1 VKQSITTN
9 STCVDVPHVSPTGTG
24 SAPIIRKSYSVLR
37 FICCLIADAKMAT
50 SLAAQLKRLAVPQTS
65 TPQDVRK
72 TASIL
77 FDSKEAASKDRE
89 VIFDIG
95 VSGLEELIQ
104 MHGAFAQFEDTL
116 FDKKSIDLQ
125 RSVENQAVNK
135 KLDDNIKK
143 FFYHLSPYF
152 MLQPAHKC
160 LEWLIRRFEI
170 HSYNREA
177 FVYLILPYH
186 ETRIFVRCVQTM
198 QIEDTNDKLAFLAA
212 VGKSGVPPSKRTIIE
227 HCIRHPGFLKRYG
240 SFVERAAKELGSKA
254 NALQA
259 TFAFYSTTTLG
270 MLSNVDTVEENHVVA
285 VLKTIA
291 NGLVS
296 QAIDFAAGSLMIV
309 GQMVMKTN
317 LAESTL
323 HHLIR
328 RVCAVQHP
336 ALPTEATMLLVLIFQ
351 TQHEQIGT
359 ITEELMREIIRCKW
373 LTPTLCIVK
382 SDGIDVIVL
391 YRKLLEKCLN
401 EICCTKESLT
411 VYSSFCEQLVLEIQL
426 SDAEAEDVIQCVLD
440 SYFRKDGQPTGETG
454 SAKTDADD
462 DTIDLDSDE
471 EDFADKD
478 QNVINWYS
486 EFLKG
491 FERQYPAAFDKIV
504 KRVMKGQF
512 SHKKR
517 NALRNVLGFL
527 LQASYNENETS
538 VFENLF
544 HYDADRRRH
553 AVQYVVANMRTM
565 KQKSRGKM
573 DLLRDSVRE
582 RLEDDSCEV
591 IADLLELPP
600 AELVDVVGA
609 EELLNKLSNLVLKCV
624 ANQSRWKAVTPRLIE
639 LLTDE
644 RIYGGVDITRLII
657 TVYPLLFPIG
667 DDPVGKENA
676 AKLLSSSFAKQYLQT
691 YFYGNEVQCNAML
704 KIMQDAG
711 QSTNPVQVCFNVQ
724 LLSSAL
730 PTPCSVEQADRVLD
744 YVVKLLTHHRFRYA
758 PSSDIQCLQKKKL
771 PQDLITIPI
780 RYILERVTFEPIREI
795 NFERQSVALR
805 LRLRI
810 FNELLENYCAIDE
823 KHDTV
828 RTIFGDLLKSYLT
841 RLYPQPEARI
851 EFLSN
856 FYTVHLIQLASSNET
871 INFVI
876 SPMFQI
882 RCQRLL
888 ISMLEQF
895 QDSGC
900 TITNN
905 ALINIVLALTS
916 DSSVVRECTIK
927 TIKRIVGLKKVNG
940 LSKAMNNFLQKLYK
954 RREEVTMDGEQLS
967 LVVFT
972 IFSVEEEKTLQPT
985 LECFIARTADPS
997 TPTYIMCG
1005 IMDLMILLDD
1015 PLVLLNVASKGVS
1028 IVEHVNQD
1036 NDRVMFD
1043 AFESKML
1050 QLLTKRFNVEIIEHL
1065 MASEICQHLVMLALR
1080 CDKPLLLPLERKLYT
1095 PAIMMIKA
1103 LGGEMLE
1110 SLPKPYAKKLLQ
1122 SIVESATLSQHPE
1135 TNAIAGKLFKNN
1147 VIDAELVVDML
1158 SAMYDGRALEL
1169 PSKAKP
1175 GRKSI
1180 ISVAPSERVLSS
1192 TVWKCGVTLLEHLQN
1207 KKKLENAHLLVPKLF
1222 ECLKY
1227 CLDFEEQS
1235 AVEYVKQIVLS
1246 LLLCCIQKVDELI
1259 THGKMVQDESPF
1271 ANAASMFKVEQI
1283 VQCIRGTQNPQTHH
1297 HALLLLAHVARYVP
1311 EQVLHNMMEIFTFVG
1326 SSIVRQDDAY
1336 SFQII
1341 SKIIETIVPII
1352 ALGGAAGTVTNTME
1366 QVIPILKI
1374 FSDIILDVP
1383 EHRRI
1388 LLYVKLLQT
1397 LGANEYL
1404 WVFLGVLIESD
1415 VMKGGHKAE
1424 RQKATKSRA
1433 AAELALSE
1441 LSKRMEVALAIASEF
1456 DSTVIIQTCTNL
1468 IDYLRD
1474 LPMEIE
1480 KRKNESEVMEVDTVD
1495 FVIFNVKTHT
1505 GRQLKHF
1512 KYSLVQF
1519 VGGLLSSVR
1528 VINKI
1533 AQLTETETL
1542 DMKKYYQNLIVG
1554 ILTYVNAVSKMLDK
1568 LKEES
1573 SDEKIPLYWRAMLNN
1588 CYDILESTISLL
1600 SADILII
1607 VVHGLLK
1614 HRFLMVRRKV
1624 IELLNNKLQY
1634 KLDYFN
1640 SNHYPGLIKLFD
1652 PLMELVQ
1659 HIYEEENVV
1668 GTSFERMV
1676 IVQLSYIAVRHLSK
1690 ILTQYDTKKVQSV
1703 LAVMM
1708 EELHGYKKNPNS
1720 QILSSLILCIGEL
1733 CSNLGPYSINFLPQ
1747 FMPMVNKFLNAQ
1759 LQSADPFDIL
1769 TSSIVLLTVK
1779 IVDTLARFISPYL
1792 CSMLVGLTKLYAMIE
1807 QKNDPR
1813 LGNMQSRLVMIWDNV
1828 ASMIAPRLLIPAVE
1842 QCYHTLVADGEL
1854 NAIGPLMTLLST
1866 MFANMKSSNFTAI
1879 RSEVTDL
1886 FLTALQFRCYNSTK
1900 DAFTLAAIDAAEAHV
1915 IKAFVVLILK
1925 LSESTF
1931 RPLFYQVFEWSIRES
1946 ASNDRAITF
1955 FNLCCHVAE
1964 ALKSLFVLFASDLMA
1979 MAVKLLNATNRA
1991 KVDGT
1996 ERKELHFEVESK
2008 NVTLVRYVLKTL
2020 YCIVL
2025 YDNQNFINAV
2035 RFDMLLGP
2043 VTDHLENELIIEEP
2057 EIRTLVIDCL
2067 AQMAVAVMDDS
2078 LWRQLNYQVL
2088 MKTRNN
2094 DAQVRLFALEA
2105 CTEIARKLG
2114 ECYAPLLPETIP
2126 FLAEL
2131 MEDDNEDVEKA
2142 VHHSCREIGRAT
2154 GEDLQKY
2161 F

>member
-1 VKQSITTN
+1 
-9 STCVDVPHVSPTGTG
+9 
-24 SAPIIRKSYSVLR
+24 
-37 FICCLIADAKMAT
+37 MAT
-50 SLAAQLKRLAVPQTS
+50 SLAAQLKRLAAPQTS
-65 TPQDVRK
+65 TQQDFRK

-77 FDSKEAASKDRE
+77 FDAKEAASKDRE

-125 RSVENQAVNK
+125 RSVENQVVNE
-135 KLDDNIKK
+135 KLDNNIKK

-170 HSYNREA
+170 HKYNRVE
-177 FVYLILPYH
+177 FVHLILPYH

-198 QIEDTNDKLAFLAA
+198 QVEEFNDKLGFLAA
-212 VGKSGVPPSKRTIIE
+212 VGKSGVPPSKRTIID
-227 HCIRHPGFLKRYG
+227 HCIRHPGFLKTYG
-240 SFVERAAKELGSKA
+240 KFICSAVLELGSKA

-259 TFAFYSTTTLG
+259 TYAFYSTTTLG
-270 MLSNVDTVEENHVVA
+270 MLHNVETVTENHVVA
-285 VLKTIA
+285 VLKTVGK
-291 NGLVS
+291 GLAS
-296 QAIDFAAGSLMIV
+296 RAIDFAAGAFMIV

-317 LAESTL
+317 LAESTIEYL
-323 HHLIR
+323 VR
-328 RVCAVQHP
+328 RVCGVQHP
-336 ALPTEATMLLVLIFQ
+336 ALTTEATMLLVLIVQ
-351 TQHEQIGT
+351 TQHERMVSISK
-359 ITEELMREIIRCKW
+359 ELMEEIIRCKW
-373 LTPTLCIVK
+373 LTPTLCNVK
-382 SDGIDVIVL
+382 SDGVDVMVL
-391 YRKLLEKCLN
+391 YRKLLENCLN
-401 EICCTKESLT
+401 EICCTAGSL
-411 VYSSFCEQLVLEIQL
+411 VEYSSFCEQLMLEVQL
-426 SDAEAEDVIQCVLD
+426 TDEEAEDIIQCVLD
-440 SYFRKDGQPTGETG
+440 SYFHKGGQSSSASKPA
-454 SAKTDADD
+454 AKTLLHE
-462 DTIDLDSDE
+462 DTIDLDTDE
-471 EDFADKD
+471 EDYEDKD
-478 QNVINWYS
+478 QSVIKWYS
-486 EFLKG
+486 DFLKS
-491 FERQYPAAFDKIV
+491 FERQYPVAFDKVV
-504 KRVMKGQF
+504 KRVMKGQY

-544 HYDADRRRH
+544 HYDVERRKH
-553 AVQYVVANMRTM
+553 AVEYLVKNLRLM
-565 KQKSRGKM
+565 KLKSRGKM

-582 RLEDDSCEV
+582 RLDDDSYEV
-591 IADLLELPP
+591 IEELLKIDPT
-600 AELVDVVGA
+600 ELVNVVGA
-609 EELLNKLSNLVLKCV
+609 DELISKLSNLVLKCA
-624 ANQSRWKAVTPRLIE
+624 ANQTRWKAVTPRLIE

-644 RIYGGVDITRLII
+644 RIYRVVDVNRVIVTL
-657 TVYPLLFPIG
+657 YPLLFPLG
-667 DDPVGKENA
+667 DDPVGKRNA
-676 AKLLSSSFAKQYLQT
+676 DGLISSPFGKQYLVSQ
-691 YFYGNEVQCNAML
+691 FYGNEANCNL
-704 KIMQDAG
+704 ILDILQNAG
-711 QSTNPVQVCFNVQ
+711 QCTNPIQVCFNI
-724 LLSSAL
+724 LLISSAL
-730 PTPCSVEQADRVLD
+730 PTPCTVQQADRVLD
-744 YVVKLLTHHRFRYA
+744 YAVKQITNHRFHYA
-758 PSSDIQCLQKKKL
+758 HTSDIQCLRENKL
-771 PQDLITIPI
+771 PQDLVTIPI
-780 RYILERVTFEPIREI
+780 RFIIDRVQFDPIVEM
-795 NFERQSVALR
+795 NFERQSTSLK

-810 FNELLENYCAIDE
+810 FNELLEKYCTIDVKHEQVRAIF
-823 KHDTV
+823 
-828 RTIFGDLLKSYLT
+828 RDLLKNYLT
-841 RLYPQPEARI
+841 RLYPQPEDRI
-851 EFLSN
+851 EFLSH
-856 FYTVHLIQLASSNET
+856 FYTVHLIESTAQDET
-871 INFVI
+871 INFLI
-876 SPMFQI
+876 SPTLQI

-888 ISMLEQF
+888 NSILEQLKGT
-895 QDSGC
+895 GC
-900 TITNN
+900 KVTNN
-905 ALINIVLALTS
+905 AFINILLSLTS
-916 DSSVVRECTIK
+916 ESMVVREC
-927 TIKRIVGLKKVNG
+927 GLKTVELIVELKKANG
-940 LSKAMNNFLQKLYK
+940 LSKAANSFLEKLFA
-954 RREEVTMDGEQLS
+954 RREELTMDSEQLS

-972 IFSVEEEKTLQPT
+972 IFFMEDAKPLKPT
-985 LECFIARTADPS
+985 IECFIARTADPS
-997 TPTYIMCG
+997 TPTYIVCG
-1005 IMDLMILLDD
+1005 IMDFLKLLDD
-1015 PLVLLNVASKGVS
+1015 PLVLVNAASKGVS
-1028 IVEHVNQD
+1028 IVERVS
-1036 NDRVMFD
+1036 NDKDRALFD
-1043 AFESKML
+1043 AYESKLL
-1050 QLLTKRFNVEIIEHL
+1050 QLLIGRFNVDIAQHL
-1065 MASEICQHLVMLALR
+1065 ATNEICQRLVTLTLA
-1080 CDKPLLLPLERKLYT
+1080 CDKPLVLPLERKLLT
-1095 PAIMMIKA
+1095 PAIMMIEA
-1103 LGGEMLE
+1103 LGGELFE
-1110 SLPKPYAKKLLQ
+1110 TLPEPYTKQVLQ
-1122 SIVESATLSQHPE
+1122 CIVEAATLSQHPE
-1135 TNAIAGKLFKNN
+1135 TNSATAKLFKHNIIN
-1147 VIDAELVVDML
+1147 AELVVDML
-1158 SAMYDGRALEL
+1158 SAMYDGRAQDAAST
-1169 PSKAKP
+1169 PKDKGKT

-1180 ISVAPSERVLSS
+1180 ISVAPSERVLAS

-1235 AVEYVKQIVLS
+1235 ALEYVKQIVLS
-1246 LLLCCIQKVDELI
+1246 LLLYCIQKVEQLDS
-1259 THGKMVQDESPF
+1259 GRAGNESPF
-1271 ANAASMFKVEQI
+1271 AKASSMFKVEQI
-1283 VQCIRGTQNPQTHH
+1283 VHCIRGTQNPQTHH

-1311 EQVLHNMMEIFTFVG
+1311 DQVLHNMMEIFTFVG

-1341 SKIIETIVPII
+1341 AKIIETIIPTI
-1352 ALGGAAGTVTNTME
+1352 ALGGAAAGSATNHNALQ

-1397 LGANEYL
+1397 LGAEQYL

-1415 VMKGGHKAE
+1415 VMKGGQRAE
-1424 RQKATKSRA
+1424 KRNAAKSRA
-1433 AAELALSE
+1433 EAELSLSE
-1441 LSKRMEVALAIASEF
+1441 LSKRMEVALLIASEF
-1456 DSTVIIQTCTNL
+1456 EPTVIVQTCTNL

-1480 KRKNESEVMEVDTVD
+1480 KRKADAEQIMEVDVVD
-1495 FVIFNVKTHT
+1495 STIFNVKTHN

-1519 VGGLLSSVR
+1519 VAGLLSSVF

-1533 AQLTETETL
+1533 AQLTEQETL
-1542 DMKKYYQNLIVG
+1542 GMKKYYQNLIVG

-1568 LKEES
+1568 LKEDS

-1600 SADILII
+1600 SADTLII
-1607 VVHGLLK
+1607 VVNGLLS

-1634 KLDYFN
+1634 KQDYFN
-1640 SNHYPGLIKLFD
+1640 EKHYPGLLNLFK
-1652 PLMELVQ
+1652 PLMALVRNM
-1659 HIYEEENVV
+1659 HEEENVV

-1703 LAVMM
+1703 LAMLM
-1708 EELHGYKKNPNS
+1708 EELQAYKKHPNT

-1759 LQSADPFDIL
+1759 LQSREPIDIL

-1792 CSMLVGLTKLYAMIE
+1792 CDMLVGMTKLYAMIE

-1813 LGNMQSRLVMIWDNV
+1813 LGNMKSRLVMIWD
-1828 ASMIAPRLLIPAVE
+1828 SLSSTIAPRVLLPAIE
-1842 QCYHTLVADGEL
+1842 QSYHTLVEAGEL
-1854 NAIGPLMTLLST
+1854 GAVGPLMALLST
-1866 MFANMKSSNFTAI
+1866 MFNGMKSSNFAAI

-1886 FLTALQFRCYNSTK
+1886 FLTALQFRCYNSSTDK
-1900 DAFTLAAIDAAEAHV
+1900 FTLAAIDAAEAHV
-1915 IKAFVVLILK
+1915 IKSFVVLILK

-1931 RPLFYQVFEWSIRES
+1931 RPLFYQVFEWSIRETS
-1946 ASNDRAITF
+1946 SNDRAITF

-1964 ALKSLFVLFASDLMA
+1964 ALKSLFVLFASDLIA
-1979 MAVKLLNATNRA
+1979 IAVKLLNATNAA

-1996 ERKELHFEVESK
+1996 AEVQELHFAVKSK
-2008 NVTLVRYVLKTL
+2008 NVTLLRYVLKTL

-2043 VTDHLENELIIEEP
+2043 VTDHLENELIISEP
-2057 EIRTLVIDCL
+2057 EVRTLVIDVL

-2105 CTEIARKLG
+2105 GTEIARKLG
-2114 ECYAPLLPETIP
+2114 ESYAPLLPETIP

>member
-1 VKQSITTN
+1 
-9 STCVDVPHVSPTGTG
+9 
-24 SAPIIRKSYSVLR
+24 
-37 FICCLIADAKMAT
+37 MAT
-50 SLAAQLKRLAVPQTS
+50 SLAAQLKRLAAPQTS
-65 TPQDVRK
+65 AQQDFRK
-72 TASIL
+72 SASIL
-77 FDSKEAASKDRE
+77 FDAKEAASKDRE

-125 RSVENQAVNK
+125 RSVENQVVNE
-135 KLDDNIKK
+135 KLDNNIKK

-170 HSYNREA
+170 HKYNRVE
-177 FVYLILPYH
+177 FVHLILPYH

-198 QIEDTNDKLAFLAA
+198 QVEEYNDKLAFLAA
-212 VGKSGVPPSKRTIIE
+212 VGKSGVPPSKRTIID
-227 HCIRHPGFLKRYG
+227 HCIRHPTFLKTYG
-240 SFVERAAKELGSKA
+240 KFVSSAVLELGSKA

-270 MLSNVDTVEENHVVA
+270 MLHSVETVTENQVVA
-285 VLKTIA
+285 VLNTVGK
-291 NGLVS
+291 GLTS
-296 QAIDFAAGSLMIV
+296 RAIDFAAGAFMIV
-309 GQMVMKTN
+309 GQMVVKTN
-317 LAESTL
+317 LAETTIEY
-323 HHLIR
+323 LIR
-328 RVCAVQHP
+328 RVCGVQHP
-336 ALPTEATMLLVLIFQ
+336 ALTTEATMLLVLIFQ
-351 TQHEQIGT
+351 TQHERMVSISK
-359 ITEELMREIIRCKW
+359 ELMDEITRCKW
-373 LTPTLCIVK
+373 LTPTLCTVK
-382 SDGIDVIVL
+382 SDGVDVIVL
-391 YRKLLEKCLN
+391 YRKLLEKCLY
-401 EICCTKESLT
+401 EICCTTGSLAE
-411 VYSSFCEQLVLEIQL
+411 YSNFCEHLMLEIQL
-426 SDAEAEDVIQCVLD
+426 TDEEAEDVIQCVLD
-440 SYFRKDGQPTGETG
+440 SYFHKGDQSGKAYKPP
-454 SAKTDADD
+454 AKTVQDG
-462 DTIDLDSDE
+462 DTIDLDTDE
-471 EDFADKD
+471 EDYEQKD
-478 QNVINWYS
+478 QNVIKWYS
-486 EFLKG
+486 DFLKS
-491 FERQYPAAFDKIV
+491 FERQYPVAFDKVV
-504 KRVMKGQF
+504 KRVMKGQY

-544 HYDADRRRH
+544 HYDAERRKH
-553 AVQYVVANMRTM
+553 AVEYLVKNMRII
-565 KQKSRGKM
+565 KLKSRGKM

-582 RLEDDSCEV
+582 RLEDDSNEV
-591 IADLLELPP
+591 V
-600 AELVDVVGA
+600 AELLKIDPTELVNVVGA
-609 EELLNKLSNLVLKCV
+609 EELISKLSSLVLKCA
-624 ANQSRWKAVTPRLIE
+624 ANQTRWKSVTPRLIE

-644 RIYGGVDITRLII
+644 RIYSAVDMIRVVVTL
-657 TVYPLLFPIG
+657 YPLLFPLG
-667 DDPVGKENA
+667 DDPVGKQNA
-676 AKLLSSSFAKQYLQT
+676 ASLLSSTFGRQYLVSQ
-691 YFYGNEVQCNAML
+691 FYGNEANCNL
-704 KIMQDAG
+704 ILDILQNAG
-711 QSTNPVQVCFNVQ
+711 QSTNPIQVCFNIL

-744 YVVKLLTHHRFRYA
+744 YAVKQLTNHRFRYA
-758 PSSDIQCLQKKKL
+758 HTSDIQCLRENKL

-780 RYILERVTFEPIREI
+780 RYIIERVTFDPIVEM
-795 NFERQSVALR
+795 NFERQSVSLK

-810 FNELLENYCAIDE
+810 FNELLEKYCTIDV
-823 KHDTV
+823 KHDQL
-828 RTIFGDLLKSYLT
+828 RTIFRDLLKNYLT
-841 RLYPQPEARI
+841 RLYPQLEDRI
-851 EFLSN
+851 EFLSH
-856 FYTVHLIQLASSNET
+856 FYTVHLIESTAHDQT
-871 INFVI
+871 FNFLI
-876 SPMFQI
+876 SPAFQI

-888 ISMLEQF
+888 NSILEQLNGTT
-895 QDSGC
+895 DC
-900 TITNN
+900 KITSNSF
-905 ALINIVLALTS
+905 INIVLSLTS
-916 DSSVVRECTIK
+916 ESMVVRECGLK
-927 TIKRIVGLKKVNG
+927 TIELIVELRKANG
-940 LSKAMNNFLQKLYK
+940 LSKALNSFLQKLFD
-954 RREEVTMDGEQLS
+954 RREELTMDSEQLS

-972 IFSVEEEKTLQPT
+972 IFFVEDAKPLKPT
-985 LECFIARTADPS
+985 IECFVARTADPS
-997 TPTYIMCG
+997 TPTYIVCG
-1005 IMDLMILLDD
+1005 IMDFMKLLDD
-1015 PLVLLNVASKGVS
+1015 PLVLVNSASKGVS
-1028 IVEHVNQD
+1028 IVERVNNGKDHVL
-1036 NDRVMFD
+1036 FD
-1043 AFESKML
+1043 VYESKLL
-1050 QLLTKRFNVEIIEHL
+1050 QLLIGRFNVDISEHL
-1065 MASEICQHLVMLALR
+1065 ATNEICQRLVTLTLA
-1080 CDKPLLLPLERKLYT
+1080 CDKPLVLPLERKIYT
-1095 PAIMMIKA
+1095 PAIMMIEA
-1103 LGGEMLE
+1103 LGGELFE
-1110 SLPKPYAKKLLQ
+1110 TLPKPYTKQLLQ
-1122 SIVESATLSQHPE
+1122 CIVEAATLSDHPE
-1135 TNAIAGKLFKNN
+1135 TNSATAKLFKNN
-1147 VIDAELVVDML
+1147 IINAELVVDML
-1158 SAMYDGRALEL
+1158 AAMYDGRAQESI
-1169 PSKAKP
+1169 SKRNEKSKT

-1180 ISVAPSERVLSS
+1180 ISVAPSEQVLSS
-1192 TVWKCGVTLLEHLQN
+1192 KVWKCGVTLLEYLQN

-1235 AVEYVKQIVLS
+1235 AVEYVKQIILS
-1246 LLLCCIQKVDELI
+1246 LLLYCIQKVEQLESDKA
-1259 THGKMVQDESPF
+1259 GDVSPF
-1271 ANAASMFKVEQI
+1271 VKASSMFKVEQI

-1341 SKIIETIVPII
+1341 SKIIETIIPTI
-1352 ALGGAAGTVTNTME
+1352 ALGGAESGTTSADQQME

-1397 LGANEYL
+1397 LGAAQYL

-1415 VMKGGHKAE
+1415 VMKGGQKAE
-1424 RQKATKSRA
+1424 KRNAAKSRA
-1433 AAELALSE
+1433 ETELSLSE
-1441 LSKRMEVALAIASEF
+1441 LSKRMEVALLIASEF
-1456 DSTVIIQTCTNL
+1456 EPTVIIQTCTNL

-1480 KRKNESEVMEVDTVD
+1480 KRKGEAELIMEVDAVD
-1495 FVIFNVKTHT
+1495 STIFNVKTHN

-1519 VGGLLSSVR
+1519 VAGLLSSVF

-1533 AQLTETETL
+1533 AQLTEQETL
-1542 DMKKYYQNLIVG
+1542 GMKKYYQNLIVG
-1554 ILTYVNAVSKMLDK
+1554 ILTYVNAVSKMLDR
-1568 LKEES
+1568 LKEEG

-1600 SADILII
+1600 SADTLII
-1607 VVHGLLK
+1607 VVNGLLS

-1634 KLDYFN
+1634 KQDYFN
-1640 SNHYPGLIKLFD
+1640 ATHFPGLLNLFD
-1652 PLMELVQ
+1652 PLMALVKKM
-1659 HIYEEENVV
+1659 HEEENVV

-1690 ILTQYDTKKVQSV
+1690 ILTQHDTKKVQSV
-1703 LAVMM
+1703 LAVLMK
-1708 EELHGYKKNPNS
+1708 ELQGYKKHSNT

-1747 FMPMVNKFLNAQ
+1747 FMPMVSKFLNAQ
-1759 LQSADPFDIL
+1759 LQTREPFDIL

-1792 CSMLVGLTKLYAMIE
+1792 CDMLVGLTKLYAMIE

-1813 LGNMQSRLVMIWDNV
+1813 LANMMSRLGMIWDNL
-1828 ASMIAPRLLIPAVE
+1828 SNTISPRVLLPTIE
-1842 QCYHTLVADGEL
+1842 ETYHTLVKAGEL
-1854 NAIGPLMTLLST
+1854 TAVGPLMALLST
-1866 MFANMKSSNFTAI
+1866 MFSGMKSSNFATI

-1886 FLTALQFRCYNSTK
+1886 FLTALQFRCYNSSTNK
-1900 DAFTLAAIDAAEAHV
+1900 FTLAAIDAAEAHV

-1931 RPLFYQVFEWSIRES
+1931 RPLFYQVFEWSIRET

-1964 ALKSLFVLFASDLMA
+1964 ALKSLFVLFASDLIA
-1979 MAVKLLNATNRA
+1979 IAVKLLNATNAA

-1996 ERKELHFEVESK
+1996 EVKELHFEVESK
-2008 NVTLVRYVLKTL
+2008 NVTLLRYVLKTL

-2043 VTDHLENELIIEEP
+2043 VTDHLENELIIGEQ
-2057 EIRTLVIDCL
+2057 EIRTLVIDVL

-2105 CTEIARKLG
+2105 GTEIARKLG
-2114 ECYAPLLPETIP
+2114 ESYAPLLPETIP

>member
-1 VKQSITTN
+1 
-9 STCVDVPHVSPTGTG
+9 
-24 SAPIIRKSYSVLR
+24 
-37 FICCLIADAKMAT
+37 MAT
-50 SLAAQLKRLAVPQTS
+50 SLAAQLKRLEAPQTS
-65 TPQDVRK
+65 AKLDFRK
-72 TASIL
+72 SASIL
-77 FDSKEAASKDRE
+77 FDTKEAASKDRE

-95 VSGLEELIQ
+95 VSGLVELIQ

-116 FDKKSIDLQ
+116 FDRKSIDLQ
-125 RSVENQAVNK
+125 RAVENKELNK
-135 KLDDNIKK
+135 QLNSNIEK

-170 HSYNREA
+170 HKYNRVQ
-177 FVYLILPYH
+177 FVHLILPYH

-198 QIEDTNDKLAFLAA
+198 NVEEFNDTLAFLAA
-212 VGKSGVPPSKRTIIE
+212 VGKSGVPPSKRTIID
-227 HCIRHPGFLKRYG
+227 HCTRHPGFLEKYG
-240 SFVERAAKELGSKA
+240 RFVSSAVIELGNKA

-259 TFAFYSTTTLG
+259 PFAFYSTTTLG
-270 MLSNVDTVEENHVVA
+270 MFGNVETVTENHVVA
-285 VLKTIA
+285 VLKTVGK
-291 NGLVS
+291 GLAS
-296 QAIDFAAGSLMIV
+296 RAIDFAAGSLMIV
-309 GQMVMKTN
+309 GQMVVKTN
-317 LAESTL
+317 LGETAL
-323 HHLIR
+323 DYLIR
-328 RVCAVQHP
+328 RVCGVKHP
-336 ALPTEATMLLVLIFQ
+336 ALTTEATLLLVLIFQ
-351 TQHEQIGT
+351 TQHEQIVT
-359 ITEELMREIIRCKW
+359 LPKELMSVIIRCNW
-373 LTPTLCIVK
+373 LTPTLCVVK
-382 SDGIDVIVL
+382 SDGIDVMML

-401 EICCTKESLT
+401 EICCSNESLM
-411 VYSSFCEQLVLEIQL
+411 VYSSFCEQLVQEIQL
-426 SDAEAEDVIQCVLD
+426 TDEEAEDVIQCVLD
-440 SYFRKDGQPTGETG
+440 SYFLKDDRQNGKTQ
-454 SAKTDADD
+454 SAPIADSN

-471 EDFADKD
+471 EDFVHKD
-478 QNVINWYS
+478 QNVTNWYS
-486 EFLKG
+486 EFLKS
-491 FERQYPAAFDKIV
+491 FERQYPSAFDKIV
-504 KRVMKGQF
+504 KRVMKGQY
-512 SHKKR
+512 SNKQR

-544 HYDADRRRH
+544 HYDANRRVH
-553 AVQYVVANMRTM
+553 AVQYLVTNIRSLKV
-565 KQKSRGKM
+565 KSRGKM

-582 RLEDDSCEV
+582 RLDDDSCEV
-591 IADLLELPP
+591 IANLLELSTT
-600 AELVDVVGA
+600 ELVDVVGVD
-609 EELLNKLSNLVLKCV
+609 ELINRLSNLVLKCV
-624 ANQSRWKAVTPRLIE
+624 ANQSRWKSVTPRLIE

-644 RIYGGVDITRLII
+644 RIYNGADVNRLII
-657 TVYPLLFPIG
+657 TLYPLLSPIG
-667 DDPVGKENA
+667 DFPAGEENA
-676 AKLLSSSFAKQYLQT
+676 ATLQSSSFGKQYLNSQ
-691 YFYGNEVQCNAML
+691 FYSNEENCNAML
-704 KIMQDAG
+704 QIMENAG
-711 QSTNPVQVCFNVQ
+711 QSTNPIQVCFNVM
-724 LLSSAL
+724 LLSNAL
-730 PTPCSVEQADRVLD
+730 PAPCSVEQADRVLD
-744 YVVKLLTHHRFRYA
+744 YAVKQLANHRFQYA
-758 PSSDIQCLQKKKL
+758 HTSSIQCLREKKL
-771 PQDLITIPI
+771 PQHLVTIPI
-780 RYILERVTFEPIREI
+780 QHIIERVTFEPIVEM
-795 NFERQSVALR
+795 NFERQSVSLK

-810 FNELLENYCAIDE
+810 FNELLEKYCTIDA
-823 KHDTV
+823 KHNEI
-828 RTIFGDLLKSYLT
+828 RAIFGDLLKSFLT
-841 RLYPQPEARI
+841 RLYPQPEDRV
-851 EFLSN
+851 EFLSH
-856 FYTVHLIQLASSNET
+856 FYTIHLIEPASKDET
-871 INFVI
+871 NNFLI
-876 SPMFQI
+876 SAKLQI

-888 ISMLEQF
+888 ISILQQLQQEN
-895 QDSGC
+895 GC
-900 TITNN
+900 KITNN
-905 ALINIVLALTS
+905 AFINILLAFTS
-916 DSSVVRECTIK
+916 ESMVVRECVVQTIEHIAMLRK
-927 TIKRIVGLKKVNG
+927 ANG
-940 LSKAMNNFLQKLYK
+940 LSKASNSFLQKLLK
-954 RREEVTMDGEQLS
+954 RREELTMDGEQLS
-967 LVVFT
+967 LLVFT
-972 IFSVEEEKTLQPT
+972 LFAMEDGKSLKET
-985 LECFIARTADPS
+985 LECFIARAADTG
-997 TPTYIMCG
+997 TPTYIVCG
-1005 IMDLMILLDD
+1005 IMDFLKLLDD
-1015 PLVLLNVASKGVS
+1015 PLVLLNSASKGVS
-1028 IVEHVNQD
+1028 IVERVIKD
-1036 NDRVMFD
+1036 SDRVVFD
-1043 AFESKML
+1043 AYESKLL
-1050 QLLTKRFNVEIIEHL
+1050 QLLIGRFNLDIIEHL
-1065 MASEICQHLVMLALR
+1065 STSELCQRLVALTLQ
-1080 CDKPLLLPLERKLYT
+1080 CDKPLILAKERKLYT
-1095 PAIMMIKA
+1095 PASMMIEV
-1103 LGGEMLE
+1103 LGGEMFE
-1110 SLPKPYAKKLLQ
+1110 SLPKRYAKELLPA
-1122 SIVESATLSQHPE
+1122 IVEAATLSQHPE
-1135 TNAIAGKLFKNN
+1135 TNSVTGKLFKNN
-1147 VIDAELVVDML
+1147 IIDAELVVDML
-1158 SAMYDGRALEL
+1158 SAMYEGRSMDSQNKTKENIKL
-1169 PSKAKP
+1169 
-1175 GRKSI
+1175 GRKAI

-1246 LLLCCIQKVDELI
+1246 LLLYCIQKVEQLANDKQ
-1259 THGKMVQDESPF
+1259 GDASPF
-1271 ANAASMFKVEQI
+1271 ANATSVFKVEQI

-1311 EQVLHNMMEIFTFVG
+1311 DQVLHNMMEIFTFVG

-1341 SKIIETIVPII
+1341 SKIIETIIPTI
-1352 ALGGAAGTVTNTME
+1352 ALAGTAGTITSKME
-1366 QVIPILKI
+1366 QIIPIMKI
-1374 FSDIILDVP
+1374 FTDIILDVP

-1424 RQKATKSRA
+1424 KRKATKSRA
-1433 AAELALSE
+1433 EAELALSE
-1441 LSKRMEVALAIASEF
+1441 LSKRIEVALQIASEF
-1456 DSTVIIQTCTNL
+1456 EPAVIIQTCTNL
-1468 IDYLRD
+1468 IDYLRE

-1480 KRKNESEVMEVDTVD
+1480 KRKSDTDVMEVDIVD
-1495 FVIFNVKTHT
+1495 STIFNVKTHT

-1519 VGGLLSSVR
+1519 VGGLLSSVC

-1533 AQLTETETL
+1533 AQLNETETL

-1600 SADILII
+1600 SADTLII

-1634 KLDYFN
+1634 KQDYFN
-1640 SNHYPGLIKLFD
+1640 SNHYPGLLKLYD
-1652 PLMELVQ
+1652 PLMTLVQ
-1659 HIYEEENVV
+1659 HMYEEENVV

-1690 ILTQYDTKKVQSV
+1690 ILTQHDTSKVQSV
-1703 LAVMM
+1703 LEMLMV
-1708 EELHGYKKNPNS
+1708 ELHGYKKNPNT

-1733 CSNLGPYSINFLPQ
+1733 CSNLGPYSINYLPQ
-1747 FMPMVNKFLNAQ
+1747 FMPMVNKFLVAQ
-1759 LQSADPFDIL
+1759 LQSDDPFDIL

-1792 CSMLVGLTKLYAMIE
+1792 KSMLVGLTKLHAMIE
-1807 QKNDPR
+1807 EKNDPR

-1828 ASMIAPRLLIPAVE
+1828 SSTIAPRVLLPAIE
-1842 QCYHTLVADGEL
+1842 QCYHKLVETGEL
-1854 NAIGPLMTLLST
+1854 NAIGPLMALLST
-1866 MFANMKSSNFTAI
+1866 MFTNMKSSNFTAI
-1879 RSEVTDL
+1879 RSEVTEL
-1886 FLTALQFRCYNSTK
+1886 FLTALQFRCYNSSK
-1900 DAFTLAAIDAAEAHV
+1900 DTFTLAAIDAAEAHV

-1931 RPLFYQVFEWSIRES
+1931 RPLFYQVFEWSIRETS
-1946 ASNDRAITF
+1946 SNDRAITF

-1964 ALKSLFVLFASDLMA
+1964 ALKSLFVLFASDLIA
-1979 MAVKLLNATNRA
+1979 IAVKLLNATNKA

-1996 ERKELHFEVESK
+1996 ELKELHFDVESK

-2020 YCIVL
+2020 YSIVL

-2043 VTDHLENELIIEEP
+2043 VTDHLENELIIDET

-2114 ECYAPLLPETIP
+2114 ESYAPLLPETIP

>member
-1 VKQSITTN
+1 
-9 STCVDVPHVSPTGTG
+9 
-24 SAPIIRKSYSVLR
+24 
-37 FICCLIADAKMAT
+37 MAT
-50 SLAAQLKRLAVPQTS
+50 SLAAQLKRLAAPQTS
-65 TPQDVRK
+65 TQQDFRK
-72 TASIL
+72 SASIL
-77 FDSKEAASKDRE
+77 FDTKEAASKDRE

-95 VSGLEELIQ
+95 VSGLEELMQ
-104 MHGAFAQFEDTL
+104 MHGAFAQFEETL

-170 HSYNREA
+170 HTYNREI

-198 QIEDTNDKLAFLAA
+198 QIENTNDKLAFLAA

-240 SFVERAAKELGSKA
+240 SFVEQAALELGSKA

-259 TFAFYSTTTLG
+259 TFAFYSTTALG
-270 MLSNVDTVEENHVVA
+270 MLNNVETVAENHVVA
-285 VLKTIA
+285 VLKTVA

-296 QAIDFAAGSLMIV
+296 GAIDFAAGSLMIV

-317 LAESTL
+317 LAASTL
-323 HHLIR
+323 HHLIC

-351 TQHEQIGT
+351 TQHERIGT
-359 ITEELMREIIRCKW
+359 LSEEIMREIIRCKW
-373 LTPTLCIVK
+373 LTPTLCTIK
-382 SDGIDVIVL
+382 ADGIDVIVL

-401 EICCTKESLT
+401 EICRTKESLM

-426 SDAEAEDVIQCVLD
+426 TDEEAEDVIQCVLD
-440 SYFRKDGQPTGETG
+440 SYFLKEGKKTIETRPAPAESNNG
-454 SAKTDADD
+454 
-462 DTIDLDSDE
+462 TIDLDSDE
-471 EDFADKD
+471 EDFALKD
-478 QNVINWYS
+478 QYVTNWYS
-486 EFLKG
+486 DFLKS
-491 FERQYPAAFDKIV
+491 FERQYPTAFDKIV
-504 KRVMKGQF
+504 KRVMKGQH

-544 HYDADRRRH
+544 HYDTDRRRH
-553 AVQYVVANMRTM
+553 AVQYLVANMRAM

-591 IADLLELPP
+591 IGDLLQLHP
-600 AELVDVVGA
+600 AELVNVVGA
-609 EELLNKLSNLVLKCV
+609 EELIKKLSNLVLKC
-624 ANQSRWKAVTPRLIE
+624 AAHQLRWKRVTPRIIE

-644 RIYGGVDITRLII
+644 RIYGGVDINRLII

-667 DDPVGKENA
+667 NEPEGKQNA
-676 AKLLSSSFAKQYLQT
+676 AQLLSSDFAKKYLQT
-691 YFYGNEVQCNAML
+691 FFYGNEENCNAIL
-704 KIMQDAG
+704 KIMQEDD
-711 QSTNPVQVCFNVQ
+711 QCTNPIQVCFNIQ

-730 PTPCSVEQADRVLD
+730 PAPCTVEQADRVLD
-744 YVVKLLTHHRFRYA
+744 YAVKQLTNNRFRYE

-771 PQDLITIPI
+771 PQDLITVPI
-780 RYILERVTFEPIREI
+780 RYILERVKFDPIVDM
-795 NFERQSVALR
+795 NFERQSVSLK

-810 FNELLENYCAIDE
+810 FNELLENYCATDV
-823 KHDTV
+823 KHDKI
-828 RTIFGDLLKSYLT
+828 RAIFGDLLKSFLT
-841 RLYPQPEARI
+841 RLYPQPAERI

-856 FYTVHLIQLASSNET
+856 FYTVHLIESASKTET

-876 SPMFQI
+876 SPKFQV

-888 ISMLEQF
+888 ISILDQL
-895 QDSGC
+895 QDNVC

-905 ALINIVLALTS
+905 AMINIILALTS
-916 DSSVVRECTIK
+916 DSMVVRDCTMK
-927 TIKRIVGLKKVNG
+927 TIERIVELKKVNG
-940 LSKAMNNFLQKLYK
+940 LSKAMNNFLQKLLK
-954 RREEVTMDGEQLS
+954 RREELSMDGAQLP
-967 LVVFT
+967 LVMFT
-972 IFSVEEEKTLQPT
+972 IFSLEETKALKPT
-985 LECFIARTADPS
+985 LESFIARTADPS
-997 TPTYIMCG
+997 TPTYVVCG
-1005 IMDLMILLDD
+1005 IMEYMKLLDD
-1015 PLVLLNVASKGVS
+1015 PLVLMNAASKGAS
-1028 IVEHVNQD
+1028 IVQHVNND

-1043 AFESKML
+1043 VFESKML
-1050 QLLTKRFNVEIIEHL
+1050 RLLTERFNLDIIEHL
-1065 MASEICQHLVMLALR
+1065 STSEICKRLVTLALQ
-1080 CDKPLLLPLERKLYT
+1080 CDKPLFLPSERKLYT
-1095 PAIMMIKA
+1095 PAIMMIEA
-1103 LGGEMLE
+1103 FGGGKMIEV
-1110 SLPKPYAKKLLQ
+1110 LPKPYAKELLQ
-1122 SIVESATLSQHPE
+1122 GIVEAATLSQHPE
-1135 TNAIAGKLFKNN
+1135 TNSVAGKLFKNN
-1147 VIDAELVVDML
+1147 IIDAELVIDML
-1158 SAMYDGRALEL
+1158 SAMYDGRAQESLG
-1169 PSKAKP
+1169 KTKT

-1180 ISVAPSERVLSS
+1180 VYVAPSERVLSS

-1235 AVEYVKQIVLS
+1235 TVEYVKQIVLS
-1246 LLLCCIQKVDELI
+1246 LLLCCIQKVDELV
-1259 THGKMVQDESPF
+1259 GSKSVQDVSPF
-1271 ANAASMFKVEQI
+1271 ANAASMFKVEHI

-1311 EQVLHNMMEIFTFVG
+1311 DQVLHNMMEIFTFVG

-1341 SKIIETIVPII
+1341 SKIIETIIPTI
-1352 ALGGAAGTVTNTME
+1352 ALGGAAGTIANTME
-1366 QVIPILKI
+1366 QVVPILKI

-1424 RQKATKSRA
+1424 RQQATKSRA
-1433 AAELALSE
+1433 AAELAMSE

-1456 DSTVIIQTCTNL
+1456 EPTVIIQTCTNL

-1480 KRKNESEVMEVDTVD
+1480 KRKSDAEVMEADTVD
-1495 FVIFNVKTHT
+1495 TTIFNVKTHT
-1505 GRQLKHF
+1505 ARQLKHF

-1533 AQLTETETL
+1533 AQLDETETL

-1568 LKEES
+1568 MKEES
-1573 SDEKIPLYWRAMLNN
+1573 TDEKIPLYWRAMLNN

-1600 SADILII
+1600 SADTLII

-1634 KLDYFN
+1634 KQDYFN
-1640 SNHYPGLIKLFD
+1640 SNHHPGLLKLFD
-1652 PLMELVQ
+1652 PLMELVR
-1659 HIYEEENVV
+1659 HVNEEENVV

-1690 ILTQYDTKKVQSV
+1690 ILTQHDTKKVQSV
-1703 LAVMM
+1703 LALLM

-1733 CSNLGPYSINFLPQ
+1733 CSNLGPYSINYLPQ

-1759 LQSADPFDIL
+1759 LQSDDPFDIL

-1792 CSMLVGLTKLYAMIE
+1792 RSMLVGLTKLYAMIE
-1807 QKNDPR
+1807 EKKDPR
-1813 LGNMQSRLVMIWDNV
+1813 LGNMQSRLGMIWDNV
-1828 ASMIAPRLLIPAVE
+1828 SSTIAPRVLVPAIE
-1842 QCYHTLVADGEL
+1842 QCYHTLIADGEL
-1854 NAIGPLMTLLST
+1854 NAIGPLMALLST
-1866 MFANMKSSNFTAI
+1866 MFTNMKSNDFTAI

-1886 FLTALQFRCYNSTK
+1886 FLTALQFRCYNSSK
-1900 DAFTLAAIDAAEAHV
+1900 DTFSLAAIDAAEAHV

-1946 ASNDRAITF
+1946 SSNDRAITF

-1964 ALKSLFVLFASDLMA
+1964 ALKSLFVLFASDLIA
-1979 MAVKLLNATNRA
+1979 IAVKLLNATNRA
-1991 KVDGT
+1991 KVDGN
-1996 ERKELHFEVESK
+1996 ELKELHFAVESK

-2020 YCIVL
+2020 YSIVL

-2057 EIRTLVIDCL
+2057 EIRSLVIDCL

-2114 ECYAPLLPETIP
+2114 ESYAPLLPETIP

-2142 VHHSCREIGRAT
+2142 VHHSCREIGRVT